1 MTIEPRESV
10 APLSAYQPVEQEGL
24 NLSDNSNLFEPNPAI
39 ERALSRVTS
48 DQVRGYPT
56 GYSDAVCQAI
66 AERHD
71 HPADGVVTANGS
83 SDLIDLL
90 IRTFADPG
98 DAVAFHPPSFSMI
111 PLWTRCNAAE
121 PLPVPLGDG
130 FQLDVEAYGAADA
143 ALGFIC
149 RPNNPTGNAFPM
161 EDVRAIAEAFD
172 GLLVLDEAYVSFTQR
187 PSARNLVAEH
197 DDVVLLRSLSK
208 DAGLAGIRFGYALM
222 PPDLAEEVRKV
233 RGPFRVP
240 RLTEEIA
247 LEALEDMSHVETLAK
262 VVAAERQRVTDRV
275 DELGLNPFP
284 TETNFLLIETP
295 WPGERLQSA
304 LADQGVLVRGFSS
317 EALEACIRVTIGPPA
332 TNDTFLAALETVLE
346 DGGP

>member
-1 MTIEPRESV
+1 MTIDPRTSV

-39 ERALSRVTS
+39 ERALSRITP

-56 GYSDAVCQAI
+56 GYSDALCQAI

-71 HPADGVVTANGS
+71 HPVEGVVTANGS
-83 SDLIDLL
+83 SDLMDLL
-90 IRTFADPG
+90 IRAFADPG
-98 DAVAFHPPSFSMI
+98 DGVAYHPPSFSMI

-121 PLPVPLGDG
+121 PVPVPLGDG
-130 FQLDVEAYGAADA
+130 FQLDVEAYRDA
-143 ALGFIC
+143 EASLGFIC

-161 EDVRAIAEAFD
+161 EDVRAIADGFD
-172 GLLVLDEAYVSFTQR
+172 GLLVLDEAYISFTQR

-197 DDVVLLRSLSK
+197 DDAVLLRSLSK

-222 PPDLAEEVRKV
+222 APELADQVRKV

-247 LEALEDMSHVETLAK
+247 LEALGEMSHVETLAK
-262 VVAAERQRVTDRV
+262 VVTAERQRVADRV
-275 DELGLNPFP
+275 QALGLNPFP
-284 TETNFLLIETP
+284 TETNFLLIEAP

-304 LADQGVLVRGFSS
+304 LADQGVLVRDFGS
-317 EALEACIRVTIGPPA
+317 EALEACIRVTIGPPE
-332 TNDTFLAALETVLE
+332 TNDVFLEALETVLE